1 MNNSLCWCNVV
12 LCSCCM
18 VWPFNI
24 NMMVIVNNC
33 TECDVLSS
41 TLIIV
46 FVLFSL
52 KQDITGT
59 HLIGCQV
66 FNFLE
71 SRSFHSMRLW
81 SRPPLCTVTLV
92 PSTPT
97 IIPAASTLKATS
109 LRRLRISMQT
119 TTCRRHLCQ
128 STTHCG
134 TRAKIWTRPQP
145 VQALLGSASARPCP
159 SSTALT
165 STCHSTPT
173 QATQVTPRGRALLPP
188 QPRPPRLLPWAPVAT
203 EGATL

>member
-1 MNNSLCWCNVV
+1 MHWASVQSTYECV
-12 LCSCCM
+12 LL
-18 VWPFNI
+18 V
-24 NMMVIVNNC
+24 
-33 TECDVLSS
+33 
-41 TLIIV
+41 
-46 FVLFSL
+46 

-81 SRPPLCTVTLV
+81 SRPPLCTVTRV

-97 IIPAASTLKATS
+97 TIPAASTLRATFLRRRRTS
-109 LRRLRISMQT
+109 LQM
-119 TTCRRHLCQ
+119 TTCRHHLCQ
-128 STTHCG
+128 STVTAATRCG
-134 TRAKIWTRPQP
+134 PWAEIWTRLRP
-145 VQALLGSASARPCP
+145 VRAARPGSASAQPCP

-173 QATQVTPRGRALLPP
+173 QATRATPRAKVLLPP
-188 QPRPPRLLPWAPVAT
+188 RPPPPQLPPWAPVAT